1 MASTYLRKDSPYI
14 WIRYKDRTGKWKSAN
29 TGYRKNSGA
38 ESRQAKRLAAEKS
51 LQEIMSSGVAPAK
64 SAFVDWCPQWV
75 AQRWSHKG
83 GTLRRYRIILKLWLR
98 YLDEVD
104 VKIPATV
111 TRETILDY
119 VGRREAE
126 GAARNTALSEVKLI
140 AQVLDEAV
148 TRGYAKTNVARKLGL
163 KTTPQTHK
171 TPWTD
176 AQINLAIDA
185 AEKADRFGWI
195 HVALLMGRFQAVRLG
210 SCAVPLDCID
220 LERKEIR
227 YPGSV
232 MKNGREFQQAIF
244 PDFLPI
250 LTEIVEHRRKLS
262 ETYLCKLPG
271 QPSPSFHLRKFLDDL
286 GLRGLSHHGLRA
298 SLITKMALRGVPESA
313 CMKFVGHQSRE
324 VHSVYQRL
332 SSNDVV
338 QFFDRLK

>member
-1 MASTYLRKDSPYI
+1 MASTYLRPDSSYI
-14 WIRYKDRTGKWKSAN
+14 WIRFKDSSGRWRSAN

-38 ESRQAKRLAAEKS
+38 ESRQANILAKEKS
-51 LQEIMSSGVAPAK
+51 LQEITSRGIAPGKA
-64 SAFVDWCPQWV
+64 AFADWCSVWV
-75 AQRWSHKG
+75 AQRWSHKS
-83 GTLRRYRIILKLWLR
+83 GTLRRYRIILKKWLR
-98 YLDEVD
+98 YLAEVD
-104 VKIPATV
+104 LAIPAMV
-111 TRETILDY
+111 TRETVLDY
-119 VGRREAE
+119 VAKREAE
-126 GAARNTALSEVKLI
+126 GAARNTALSEVKFI
-140 AQVLDEAV
+140 AQVLDEAT

-163 KTTPQTHK
+163 ATTEQTHK

-185 AEKADRFGWI
+185 AEKIDRFGWMRC
-195 HVALLMGRFQAVRLG
+195 ALLMGRFQAVRLG

-220 LERKEIR
+220 FERREIR

-250 LTEIVEHRRKLS
+250 LAEIVEHRRKLGES
-262 ETYLCKLPG
+262 RLCELPG
-271 QPSPSFHLRKFLDDL
+271 KPSPSFHLRKFLDDL

-298 SLITKMALRGVPESA
+298 SLITKMALKGVPESA

-324 VHSVYQRL
+324 VHAVYQRL